1 MRHAD
6 RGGVHHR
13 RVRGQCLL
21 DLAGIHIESGDD
33 DHLLLAIDDRDVSVR
48 VDRRDVAGVQPAIAQ
63 GLRGLFGPLV
73 VAVHELRPSE
83 DELARLTGRHLLLA
97 CLEIDDLRLDVGVR
111 NSDRAN
117 FLLPLPEERVAVRD
131 WSVFATSAR
140 CESIAPFEMPVVPP
154 VYWST
159 ARSSGPVPASNGSA
173 GAVSTSLKETAP
185 GSPANGWRWPSVF
198 SLASVKSTRRIG
210 GISSLMFVTITCST
224 DAGAGAPG
232 REATARAAF
241 TTG

>member
-1 MRHAD
+1 
-6 RGGVHHR
+6 
-13 RVRGQCLL
+13 
-21 DLAGIHIESGDD
+21 
-33 DHLLLAIDDRDVSVR
+33 
-48 VDRRDVAGVQPAIAQ
+48 
-63 GLRGLFGPLV
+63 
-73 VAVHELRPSE
+73 
-83 DELARLTGRHLLLA
+83 
-97 CLEIDDLRLDVGVR
+97 
-111 NSDRAN
+111 
-117 FLLPLPEERVAVRD
+117 
-131 WSVFATSAR
+131 
-140 CESIAPFEMPVVPP
+140 MPVVPP

-232 REATARAAF
+232 RERTAVCGLHPETAQPVGEPPCGVRDTSVRALAREEDRRGRARVVLRRVVEHRLQRNARVDQRCRDVGVVMTSPRLASDRCGLF
-241 TTG
+241 RLDPYPH